1 MADREQ
7 LPDIMSG
14 LLGGKAKQAEAP
26 EPAAQPASKPAK
38 QPASRTVRQKAS
50 KAPPPPPDSE
60 EKSKATFYLSQETVD
75 LLEDGWLRLRRLATD
90 RASVSKSAIVE
101 AALEIA
107 LEDLAKYGEQS
118 KLASKLAYP

>member
-26 EPAAQPASKPAK
+26 EPTSKPA
-38 QPASRTVRQKAS
+38 RQTARKPV
-50 KAPPPPPDSE
+50 KPPPPPDSE
-60 EKSKATFYLSQETVD
+60 EKIKATFYLSQETVD
-75 LLEDGWLRLRRLATD
+75 LLEDGWLKLRRLATD

-101 AALEIA
+101 AALEIT

-118 KLASKLAYP
+118 ELASKLAYP

>member
-38 QPASRTVRQKAS
+38 RPASRTVRQKAS
-50 KAPPPPPDSE
+50 KAPPPPDSE
-60 EKSKATFYLSQETVD
+60 EKAKATFYLSQETVD

-118 KLASKLAYP
+118 ELASKLAYP